1 MKRILI
7 FKTDRIG
14 DLVNISPVF
23 ANLLKNFPNSEIFL
37 VCSKYNS
44 SVAKYYTFLSKI
56 FIFDTNFIFFF
67 IKKF

>member
-23 ANLLKNFPNSEIFL
+23 DNLLKNFPNSEIFL

-44 SVAKYYTFLSKI
+44 SVAKYYTFLSSVYRFCDLKV
-56 FIFDTNFIFFF
+56 T
-67 IKKF
+67 